1 MNQKSLPTTNFPP
14 ESVSLPPHSTVPPQ
28 QAFPIVGEKATMKAS
43 WVPARSELHF
53 IAGGSV
59 SSLLHDI
66 TRRAERVFLAGW
78 VGCAED

>member
-1 MNQKSLPTTNFPP
+1 MDVLPTRTFPRRAP
-14 ESVSLPPHSTVPPQ
+14 ISPQPVPPL
-28 QAFPIVGEKATMKAS
+28 QAVPIVEEKATMKGS
-43 WVPARSELHF
+43 WIPAKSELHF

-59 SSLLHDI
+59 SRLLHEI